1 METQEA
7 KTSLQDLQSLANT
20 VLDNSDVLKKRK
32 KKRKKGASG
41 HILCIATI
49 KTGPHQSPSRSGI
62 KIDIFFLY
70 IKKMDRLKSTL
81 KSEGTF

>member
-32 KKRKKGASG
+32 KKERKEQVA
-41 HILCIATI
+41 
-49 KTGPHQSPSRSGI
+49 
-62 KIDIFFLY
+62 IFYALRRLRQVLIRAPPDLGSKLTFSFY
-70 IKKMDRLKSTL
+70 I
-81 KSEGTF
+81 